1 MTSRFVRA
9 TVVAAACVLSACA
22 TDSTERPDPIAP
34 LRGPQETIVE
44 TDYTAALRCLG
55 QYVRAQSYPAPRIAV
70 GHISDMTGAT
80 DYFNGARVTQ
90 GASLM
95 AITALSDAGVRV
107 VERFD
112 MGVIQAEMNYAQ
124 TGLVRDSQTQLRE
137 LNPGMLQ
144 GADLY
149 IVGGLTEF
157 NPNIRSRGS
166 DLYGADERAT
176 GAAASIGFNTHT
188 IDVAM
193 DVRLVDATSSEVLSV
208 RALRKQIVGREIELG
223 VFEFMSGGVVDLA
236 AGQRAL
242 EPVQTAV
249 RTMIDRAIFEF
260 VGSLYNLPA
269 DACLDGRSLPVQSP
283 ASLTRGHLADPQARI
298 HSSAASVSEPADYS
312 VPAPR
317 GVQSSYSRPP
327 HRSES
332 LATSEI
338 GMHLASY
345 RNPENARRGWT
356 QLQSGYRAELEGLLP
371 LIVPT
376 EIEGRGLY
384 YRLIAGPVLSLETAR
399 AQCAAL
405 EAQNQYCQPISVG

>member
-1 MTSRFVRA
+1 MTPRMLLA
-9 TVVAAACVLSACA
+9 TTALCLASLSACA
-22 TDSTERPDPIAP
+22 TSQTQRPDPVTP
-34 LRGPQETIVE
+34 LRGPQEAVVE
-44 TDYTAALRCLG
+44 TDYSAALLCLG
-55 QYVRAQSYPAPRIAV
+55 RYVGAQPFPAPRIAI

-95 AITALSDAGVRV
+95 AMTALADAGVRV

-124 TGLVRDSQTQLRE
+124 TGLVRDSDTQLRE

-144 GADLY
+144 GVDLY

-176 GAAASIGFNTHT
+176 GAAASIGLNTQT

-193 DVRLVDATSSEVLSV
+193 DLRLVDATSSEVLAV
-208 RALRKQIVGREIELG
+208 RALRKQIIGREIELG
-223 VFEFMSGGVVDLA
+223 VFEFMSGGVVDIA

-269 DACLDGRSLPVQSP
+269 HVCLDGREAPVQSAPTP
-283 ASLTRGHLADPQARI
+283 ARGRLIEPQQQSSQAMRSETPQAPNHHPAHQAPNAMRGP
-298 HSSAASVSEPADYS
+298 AAATGSEM
-312 VPAPR
+312 
-317 GVQSSYSRPP
+317 GV
-327 HRSES
+327 
-332 LATSEI
+332 
-338 GMHLASY
+338 HLASY
-345 RNPENARRGWT
+345 RAPEHAQRGWD
-356 QLQSGYRAELEGLLP
+356 QLHGAHRAELEGLLP

-376 EIEGRGLY
+376 QIEGQGLY
-384 YRLIAGPVLSLETAR
+384 YRLIAGPILSLEDAR
-399 AQCAAL
+399 RRCEAL
-405 EAQNQYCQPISVG
+405 EAREQYCRPMHVTP

>member
-1 MTSRFVRA
+1 MTPRMLLA
-9 TVVAAACVLSACA
+9 TAALSLASLSACA
-22 TDSTERPDPIAP
+22 TSQTQRPDPVTP
-34 LRGPQETIVE
+34 LRGPQEAVVE
-44 TDYTAALRCLG
+44 TDYSAALLCLG
-55 QYVRAQSYPAPRIAV
+55 RYVGAQPFPAPRIAI

-95 AITALSDAGVRV
+95 AMTALADAGVRV

-124 TGLVRDSQTQLRE
+124 TGLVRDSETQLRE
-137 LNPGMLQ
+137 LSPGMLQ
-144 GADLY
+144 GVDLY

-176 GAAASIGFNTHT
+176 GAAASIGVNTQT

-193 DVRLVDATSSEVLSV
+193 DLRLVDATSSEVLAV
-208 RALRKQIVGREIELG
+208 RALRKQIIGREIELG
-223 VFEFMSGGVVDLA
+223 VFEFMSGGVVDIA

-269 DACLDGRSLPVQSP
+269 HACLDGQEAPVQRAP
-283 ASLTRGHLADPQARI
+283 APARGRLIEPQQQSSQAMRSETPQAPNHHPARQA
-298 HSSAASVSEPADYS
+298 SNGVPGGVGTVAANEL
-312 VPAPR
+312 
-317 GVQSSYSRPP
+317 GV
-327 HRSES
+327 
-332 LATSEI
+332 
-338 GMHLASY
+338 HLASY
-345 RNPENARRGWT
+345 RDPEYARRGWD
-356 QLQSGYRAELEGLLP
+356 QLYRAHRAELDGLLP

-376 EIEGRGLY
+376 QIEGQGLY
-384 YRLIAGPVLSLETAR
+384 YRLLAGPILSIEDAR
-399 AQCAAL
+399 RRC
-405 EAQNQYCQPISVG
+405 EAIEAREQYCRPMHAAP

>member
-1 MTSRFVRA
+1 MTPRMLLA
-9 TVVAAACVLSACA
+9 TTALCLASLSACA
-22 TDSTERPDPIAP
+22 TSQTQRPEPVTP
-34 LRGPQETIVE
+34 LRGPQEAVVE
-44 TDYTAALRCLG
+44 TDYSAALLCLG
-55 QYVRAQSYPAPRIAV
+55 RYVGAQPFPAPRIAI

-95 AITALSDAGVRV
+95 AMTALADAGVRV

-124 TGLVRDSQTQLRE
+124 TGLVRDSDTQLRE
-137 LNPGMLQ
+137 LSPGMLQ
-144 GADLY
+144 GVDLY

-176 GAAASIGFNTHT
+176 GAAASIGLNTQT

-193 DVRLVDATSSEVLSV
+193 DLRLVDATSSEVLAV
-208 RALRKQIVGREIELG
+208 RALRKQIIGREIELG
-223 VFEFMSGGVVDLA
+223 VFEFMSGGVVDIA

-269 DACLDGRSLPVQSP
+269 HVCLDGREAPVQSAPTP
-283 ASLTRGHLADPQARI
+283 ARGRLIEPQNQPSQTMPSETPQAPNHRPAQQAPNAMRGP
-298 HSSAASVSEPADYS
+298 AAANEV
-312 VPAPR
+312 
-317 GVQSSYSRPP
+317 
-327 HRSES
+327 
-332 LATSEI
+332 
-338 GMHLASY
+338 GMHLGSFRTEGHAQL
-345 RNPENARRGWT
+345 RWHELQMRHPEALEDLQQLVVPAQITGQGQVYGLLAGPFYSMESAERRCEELNAR
-356 QLQSGYRAELEGLLP
+356 S
-371 LIVPT
+371 
-376 EIEGRGLY
+376 
-384 YRLIAGPVLSLETAR
+384 
-399 AQCAAL
+399 
-405 EAQNQYCQPISVG
+405 QYCRATRLTP